1 MLNFIAPGKAAEP
14 NDEFGPE
21 RLREWL
27 NALPTDPGRAAKA
40 LIEHLLK
47 FNRAPM
53 HGRLRLRLLDMFRD
67 HLEWLLPQLEKKLA
81 DATPPVSGP
90 LRQHA
95 HTIEK
100 LLKEAAAGYAHV
112 VLAVPRSWLN
122 LGFRAHLHVAMVRA
136 MEFHARRLA
145 LSHRLYARAPGGVW
159 SEMHALYRLARE
171 WNLDERDAESPHTS
185 PGKLYRASLL
195 LAFAQPGKLRHG
207 DFPRVQGYIAQ
218 YGELARIADARPT
231 EAPTCL
237 FAVDPFTDRPGA
249 PLPKRPDG
257 RAESGSLLLDTRA
270 LVDRVDT
277 QLRRLNEGVAP
288 GTLGLP
294 HEAALPAYRELLE
307 RLLANWRGERRTRSA
322 RMQFHPRVDM
332 WVGLREIWRVLR
344 HESPA
349 DAGDTARASYG
360 MPPATQWIVL
370 NESARGFALKF
381 MSGTLAPI
389 NVGEVVG
396 VRTRDRGITY
406 VCLVRWILSNS
417 PEHFEVGLQ
426 QLGPVVV
433 PAVYRPEESD
443 RVAPEPVLFFP
454 EMPAQRHPSTVVAPA
469 NRLVPQQNFSLRHRR
484 GRMSL
489 VASRVLEKTA
499 SIELLEVA
507 AT

>member
-1 MLNFIAPGKAAEP
+1 MINFIAPGKSAEP

-27 NALPTDPGRAAKA
+27 NALPTDPVRAAKA
-40 LIEHLLK
+40 IIEHLGA

-67 HLEWLLPQLEKKLA
+67 HLEYLLPQLEKRLA
-81 DATPPVSGP
+81 DVTPPVSGP
-90 LRQHA
+90 VRQHA

-100 LLKEAAAGYAHV
+100 LLKETAAGYAHV

-159 SEMHALYRLARE
+159 AEMHALYRLARE
-171 WNLDERDAESPHTS
+171 WNLESREAESAGTS
-185 PGKLYRASLL
+185 PAKVYRASLL

-207 DFPRVQGYIAQ
+207 DFPRVQSYIAQ
-218 YGELARIADARPT
+218 HGDLARLIDTRPA

-237 FAVDPFTDRPGA
+237 FAIDLLRDRPGA
-249 PLPKRPDG
+249 PLPRRPEP
-257 RAESGSLLLDTRA
+257 RIESGGLLVDTRA
-270 LVDRVDT
+270 LVERVET
-277 QLRRLNEGVAP
+277 HLRRLNEGIAP

-294 HEAALPAYRELLE
+294 HEAALPVYRELLE
-307 RLLANWRGERRTRSA
+307 RLASNWRGERRTRSA
-322 RMQFHPRVDM
+322 RMQFHPRVDL

-344 HESPA
+344 HESPSEP
-349 DAGDTARASYG
+349 GDTARASYG
-360 MPPATQWIVL
+360 VPRATQWIVL

-417 PEHFEVGLQ
+417 PEHFELGLQ

-433 PAVYRPEESD
+433 PAVYKAEESD

-454 EMPAQRHPSTVVAPA
+454 EMPAQKHPSTVVAPA
-469 NRLVPQQNFSLRHRR
+469 NRLVPQQSFSLRHRR

-489 VASRVLEKTA
+489 VAARVLEKTP

>member
-1 MLNFIAPGKAAEP
+1 MLNFIAPGKSAEP

-27 NALPTDPGRAAKA
+27 NALPADPGRAAKA
-40 LIEHLLK
+40 IIEHLVA

-67 HLEWLLPQLEKKLA
+67 HLEYLLPQLEKRLS

-90 LRQHA
+90 VRQHA
-95 HTIEK
+95 HTVEK
-100 LLKEAAAGYAHV
+100 LLKETAAGYAHV
-112 VLAVPRSWLN
+112 VLTVPRSWLN

-159 SEMHALYRLARE
+159 AEMHALYRLARE
-171 WNLDERDAESPHTS
+171 WSLGERALESGGTS
-185 PGKLYRASLL
+185 PAAVYRASLL

-207 DFPRVQGYIAQ
+207 DFPRVQSYIAQ
-218 YGELARIADARPT
+218 FGELARLIDARPA
-231 EAPTCL
+231 EARTCL
-237 FAVDPFTDRPGA
+237 FAVDPLRDRPGT
-249 PLPKRPDG
+249 PLPKRPEP
-257 RAESGSLLLDTRA
+257 RSESGEVLVDSRA
-270 LVDRVDT
+270 LVERVET
-277 QLRRLNEGVAP
+277 HLRRLNEGIAP

-307 RLLANWRGERRTRSA
+307 RLAANWRGERRTRST
-322 RMQFHPRVDM
+322 RMQFHPRVDL

-344 HESPA
+344 HEAPA
-349 DAGDTARASYG
+349 EPGDTARASFG
-360 MPPATQWIVL
+360 VPRATQWIVL

-381 MSGTLAPI
+381 MSGTLPPI

-396 VRTRDRGITY
+396 VRTRDRGVTY

-417 PEHFEVGLQ
+417 PEHFELGLQ

-433 PAVYRPEESD
+433 PAVYKAEESD

-454 EMPAQRHPSTVVAPA
+454 EMPAQKHPSTVVAPA
-469 NRLVPQQNFSLRHRR
+469 NRLVPQQSFSLRHRR

-489 VASRVLEKTA
+489 VAARVLEKTP

-507 AT
+507 ST